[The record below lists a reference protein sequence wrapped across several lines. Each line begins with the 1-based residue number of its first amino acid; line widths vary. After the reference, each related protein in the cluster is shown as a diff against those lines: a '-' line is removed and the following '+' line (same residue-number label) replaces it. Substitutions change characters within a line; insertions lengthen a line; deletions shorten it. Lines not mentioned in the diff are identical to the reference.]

1 MLNKCPPSTDA
12 LKAEQAGTPAS
23 RASAALRAVREACEA
38 RSVASLAPA
47 RQLSASPQPT
57 HAGDALEPPSW
68 CLREVRGRVVELY
81 AQPGSASLTAAMALV
96 WEAQLSSEPVVWV
109 SATATCFY
117 PEDAARFGVDL
128 SALAMV
134 RAPQVFSALRS
145 AERLLRS
152 GAFGVVV
159 LDLGANPRVPNA
171 LVGKLVKLAQRHGAT
186 VLCLTSG
193 RRGGSLGSLVSLRV
207 TTRRARVRGGVFRC
221 EVRSEKDK
229 RRGPGWQASGE
240 YRGPSGLR

>member
-1 MLNKCPPSTDA
+1 MLSKCPPSSDA
-12 LKAEQAGTPAS
+12 LQAEQAGAPAS
-23 RASAALRAVREACEA
+23 RVSAALHAVREACEA

-47 RQLSASPQPT
+47 RQLSRHPAHPR
-57 HAGDALEPPSW
+57 GRRVEPPRGA
-68 CLREVRGRVVELY
+68 CGIGRVVELY